1 MTKRKIRS
9 GRLKPKISQGRS
21 ERGPPV
27 STKSGWLSCRVANDE
42 WQTSLQAW
50 RAAAPHFASYKKKTV
65 WMPFYY
71 DGACA
76 DHLRALGFVNVIHK
90 KEDFFERVLDE
101 SFMRR
106 VDLIWD
112 NPPYTAPEMKEKVLR
127 ALAQCGKPFAML
139 LPISVLHVGFVREI
153 LDMQRV
159 QAIIPRR
166 VHVRKTGQELL
177 PFKYL
182 CWFCFRTQLPRD
194 LIFLDDAVEATTE
207 LPSQL
212 QAPPLVRKERKAK
225 RRWSA
230 EFQDMAKADLAKQAM
245 SVGL

>member
-1 MTKRKIRS
+1 
-9 GRLKPKISQGRS
+9 
-21 ERGPPV
+21 
-27 STKSGWLSCRVANDE
+27 
-42 WQTSLQAW
+42 
-50 RAAAPHFASYKKKTV
+50 
-65 WMPFYY
+65 
-71 DGACA
+71 
-76 DHLRALGFVNVIHK
+76 
-90 KEDFFERVLDE
+90 VLDE

-194 LIFLDDAVEATTE
+194 LIFLDDAVEADGPWPGGE
-207 LPSQL
+207 
-212 QAPPLVRKERKAK
+212 
-225 RRWSA
+225 
-230 EFQDMAKADLAKQAM
+230 
-245 SVGL
+245 